1 MRGPSA
7 MTSHQLNNKNMIHM
21 NQHQQKYAKDP
32 DQISSGN
39 VSDEEYDKRVPTDKL
54 FSNKAK
60 TNKMLNANQSSPNLN
75 KDGADMIKYNT
86 SPSTQTNN
94 YKNNLQSNSSKIA
107 LGSPNNAMDVFQN
120 ASISKFQTSGNI
132 YNQSNNKQQKP
143 PISQSQQNQI
153 NRHQKTQSQ
162 IYNFNKFNEN
172 ASAQSQRYQTNQTMS
187 QQTSPTRFITNSV
200 LNKNADQNY
209 RSPTSLSYLGQN
221 QKLQDDS
228 RVISMTQREL
238 QNKSQLT
245 NKSNQSYLNSQNFNT
260 KSQRNLGDFNQIN
273 DVVTEID
280 ERQNNKHVKAP
291 SFQFAYQQFAQR
303 LIKQG
308 MQGQT
313 SFHTNVLLPDK
324 SLKSFKQTQ
333 RSYQPSPDRKQLG
346 VGQTTQNYEIQQSQ
360 IHERLYK
367 EHQAKNQLK
376 EKMHMPNW
384 REEQELQK
392 CTFQPNNQQMQR
404 QRSTQDFIQDQER
417 HELERRLR
425 LEQKQR
431 EILEQ
436 EENELRDAALKLKSS
451 RSPQGRFN
459 SNVTNNTQ
467 IDQFKSP
474 RDHSLSKST
483 HKNHQSVAEFH
494 FKPQINKKSEKMVQ
508 KNQNEWHGALNHLV
522 EDAQKRLKRIQETKQ
537 EMRQKISPRETPRV
551 IEKSTQMILSKFQNE
566 FTNACKE
573 CRDGAQTQE
582 EQNNDMISFDMYQR
596 VMQQLGFSYQTN
608 DNIQSQMIQLNSQQQ
623 PVGQNQII
631 NKNDNGFELRN
642 GIFFISSE
650 NRKAHQNMFH
660 KFYELNHSRQIFIKQ
675 ERREKSVKR
684 TLDQSSVL
692 NHSVFKPQL
701 DKKSLRIVQEKIGNK
716 SNNDYLRDLSKT
728 REAFQSKVD
737 QMKQITIEEELNKCT
752 QRDRSNEDVEFE
764 QNKDKCTFKP
774 QINEEKK
781 NLYKRPQTTQL
792 NHSAIVF
799 LFFMKFNPYNLGA
812 KLQHETVISSEQ
824 TVGKIDYTEDGN
836 SQNYYQSQQ
845 NHNNLGSMGVEDM
858 QHDNSQNFIKSS
870 GHMRKHIDLEEVDS
884 DDQNSEDN
892 VKIPIICLDVKISQE
907 NTEQLLIYEGD
918 DIEEVSKQF
927 AKLYNISESKRL
939 KLIKI
944 IFKQSQILQ
953 SNQQQQQQQQSYK
966 GNQK

>member
-1 MRGPSA
+1 MPKTPIRYPVNSQEILYDLFKLG
-7 MTSHQLNNKNMIHM
+7 
-21 NQHQQKYAKDP
+21 
-32 DQISSGN
+32 GN

-86 SPSTQTNN
+86 SPSTQTNK

-107 LGSPNNAMDVFQN
+107 LGSPNNVMDAFQN

-132 YNQSNNKQQKP
+132 YTQNNNKQQKP

-187 QQTSPTRFITNSV
+187 QQTSPSRLITNSV
-200 LNKNADQNY
+200 LNKHPDQNY

-221 QKLQDDS
+221 QKLQEDS

-238 QNKSQLT
+238 QNKSYLT

-291 SFQFAYQQFAQR
+291 SFQFSYQQFAQR

-346 VGQTTQNYEIQQSQ
+346 VGQTNQNYEIQQSQ

-417 HELERRLR
+417 HEIERRLR

-436 EENELRDAALKLKSS
+436 EENELREAALKLKSS

-483 HKNHQSVAEFH
+483 NKNHQSVAEFH

-508 KNQNEWHGALNHLV
+508 KNQNEWQGALNHLV
-522 EDAQKRLKRIQETKQ
+522 QDAQKRLKRIQETKQ
-537 EMRQKISPRETPRV
+537 EMRLKISPRETPRV

-566 FTNACKE
+566 FNNTCKE
-573 CRDGAQTQE
+573 CREGAQTQE
-582 EQNNDMISFDMYQR
+582 EQNNDQIGFEMYER
-596 VMQQLGFSYQTN
+596 VMQ
-608 DNIQSQMIQLNSQQQ
+608 
-623 PVGQNQII
+623 
-631 NKNDNGFELRN
+631 
-642 GIFFISSE
+642 
-650 NRKAHQNMFH
+650 KAHQNMFH

-701 DKKSLRIVQEKIGNK
+701 DKKSLRIVQEKIGIKITGQRSSSPPPPFQGIQN
-716 SNNDYLRDLSKT
+716 LSKP
-728 REAFQSKVD
+728 RYR
-737 QMKQITIEEELNKCT
+737 

-781 NLYKRPQTTQL
+781 NQYKRPQTTQL
-792 NHSAIVF
+792 NYSAIAPSFNMKQQYPQSRYGSHVF
-799 LFFMKFNPYNLGA
+799 NSKDLY
-812 KLQHETVISSEQ
+812 QSSIIQ

-858 QHDNSQNFIKSS
+858 QHDNSQNLNQNSV
-870 GHMRKHIDLEEVDS
+870 HMRKHIDLEEVDS

-953 SNQQQQQQQQSYK
+953 SNQQQQQQQYK
-966 GNQK
+966 VNQK